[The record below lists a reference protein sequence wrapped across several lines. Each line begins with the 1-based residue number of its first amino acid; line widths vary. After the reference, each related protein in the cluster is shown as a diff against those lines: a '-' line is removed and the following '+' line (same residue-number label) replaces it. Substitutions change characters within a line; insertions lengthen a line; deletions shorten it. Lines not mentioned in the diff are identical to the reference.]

1 MEANSEDPESLKKAL
16 EGAYG
21 VYAVTNYWEV
31 SDIDKEIQQV
41 CHLHIV
47 DNRIPVLC

>member
-41 CHLHIV
+41 RQLHV
-47 DNRIPVLC
+47 LSKSIPILT